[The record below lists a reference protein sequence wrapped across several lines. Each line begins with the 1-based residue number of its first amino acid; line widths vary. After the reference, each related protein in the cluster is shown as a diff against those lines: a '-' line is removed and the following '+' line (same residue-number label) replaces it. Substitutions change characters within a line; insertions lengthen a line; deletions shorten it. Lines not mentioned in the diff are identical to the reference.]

1 MKSANEEIQNNS
13 GTRDCQVFTLA
24 DFRKG
29 DRQPHQPSPIAAAA
43 GSEQPVLK
51 AKRTPKRI
59 GPVQSAVKGCP
70 GLYKV
75 THPNGR
81 EEWSFRYRDPATGK
95 RPRIQIGDCRQVDEI
110 AARIAVRTYTQ
121 RLQAGQSPR
130 ETTLTLAAYF
140 DEHYL
145 PWAQAHKRSWRDD
158 LSRFN
163 QYIRAD
169 LGQRAMVSINAPQIE
184 ALRLDLLQGGCAK
197 AQREPLAPST
207 VNSTTFLVQA
217 IYREAQTAGLVDHNP
232 AKRVKP
238 LKVDNLRHEV
248 YSDAEVALI
257 LPALR
262 ALNLLAALLFA
273 MLLGTGA
280 RIGEL
285 LNARHADVDEA
296 AGTLRLSKT
305 KSGRPMTLPLSTAV
319 LALYAELKTLARDGN
334 PYLFPA
340 RHGSGPMSPPR
351 KVFQQVLAD
360 LGIRNRTWHDARRTA
375 ISKVVQMPGLSVLDA
390 SRLANHASV
399 RLTETRY
406 VVVGQDRLRLA
417 VEGLSRALPL
427 GLAIAPVL
435 RLQPTVRSVAVND
448 HHRFI
453 TGLARCA

>member
-1 MKSANEEIQNNS
+1 MKTANEEIQNHS

-29 DRQPHQPSPIAAAA
+29 DRQPHQPSPIAEAA
-43 GSEQPVLK
+43 GSDQPVLQ
-51 AKRTPKRI
+51 AQRAPKRI
-59 GPVQSAVKGCP
+59 GPVQTAVKGCP
-70 GLYKV
+70 GLCKV
-75 THPNGR
+75 THPDGR
-81 EEWSFRYRDPATGK
+81 EEWVYRYSDPVTGK
-95 RPRIQIGDCRQVDEI
+95 RPRIQIGDCRHVDEI
-110 AARIAVRTYTQ
+110 AARIAVRTFTQ
-121 RLQAGQSPR
+121 RIQAGLSPR
-130 ETTLTLAAYF
+130 VNALTLAAYF

-169 LGQRAMVSINAPQIE
+169 LGQRAMVSINERQIK
-184 ALRLDLLQGGCAK
+184 ALGDQLREGGNGTARRERLAD
-197 AQREPLAPST
+197 ST
-207 VNSTTFLVQA
+207 VNAVLNLFKA
-217 IYREAQTAGLVDHNP
+217 IYREAHGASLVDHNP
-232 AKRVKP
+232 AKRVKL

-334 PYLFPA
+334 PHLFPA

-427 GLAIAPVL
+427 GLAIAPIH
-435 RLQPTVRSVAVND
+435 RLQPSVRSVAVND

-453 TGLARCA
+453 TALARCA